1 MNDNN
6 DYSANIDLSQTY
18 TIDISKAN
26 IDSFYTSFNTTYPDL
41 TSGTAS
47 FGQVKVNGVDIMER
61 LDRISDR
68 LAIIERNFRL
78 EECWPEL
85 RELGERY
92 KALEAEIEHKEYV
105 WNTLSK

>member
-18 TIDISKAN
+18 TIDLSAGRLDGYNSIYNA
-26 IDSFYTSFNTTYPDL
+26 TYPDL

-78 EECWPEL
+78 EERWPEL

>member
-1 MNDNN
+1 MNDNK

-26 IDSFYTSFNTTYPDL
+26 IGDFYTSFNTTFPDF
-41 TSGTAS
+41 TATTAA
-47 FGQVKVNGVDIMER
+47 FDTVRINGVDIMER

-68 LAIIERNFRL
+68 LGIIERNLKL
-78 EECWPEL
+78 EERWAEL

-92 KALEAEIEHKEYV
+92 RALEAELEHKEYV